1 MLLQKKKRKKTLLI
15 GSNQLQWVLASG
27 TEKNI
32 NSNCIFLKQNN
43 SPETVVVNC
52 LWWML
57 NHGKPPPPKK
67 KNSCVKNLLCA
78 IYPHYSASVLVQE
91 DSFSR
96 FTACFLYIMSHC
108 LRILEIACVK
118 VCIQHARTK
127 FFWGSGYICFFIS
140 FYNFDMIV
148 SYFGHAGTFR
158 GSSNLEKFY
167 WQKNDRQEQML
178 RFLNKLNFN
187 K

>member
-1 MLLQKKKRKKTLLI
+1 MAATNCDKFWVQELRKQKF
-15 GSNQLQWVLASG
+15 QLY
-27 TEKNI
+27 
-32 NSNCIFLKQNN
+32 FLKQNN
-43 SPETVVVNC
+43 SPETVLVNC

-57 NHGKPPPPKK
+57 NHGKKKSPP

-96 FTACFLYIMSHC
+96 LTACFLYIMSHC
-108 LRILEIACVK
+108 LRFLEIACVK

-127 FFWGSGYICFFIS
+127 FFWGSGYICFFYL
-140 FYNFDMIV
+140 FLQLWHDCLLFWTCRNFHGQ
-148 SYFGHAGTFR
+148 FKF
-158 GSSNLEKFY
+158 EKFY
-167 WQKNDRQEQML
+167 WQKNDTQEHML
-178 RFLNKLNFN
+178 RFLNKLNFS